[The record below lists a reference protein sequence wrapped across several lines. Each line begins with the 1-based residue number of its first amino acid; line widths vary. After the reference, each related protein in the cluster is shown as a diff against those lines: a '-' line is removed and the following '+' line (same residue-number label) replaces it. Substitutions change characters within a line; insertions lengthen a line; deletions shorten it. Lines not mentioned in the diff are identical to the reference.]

1 MEKCVEILRIRIQD
15 PVDLKSADRIL
26 SHFFFGILKIC
37 GVEISNGKQPGAG
50 LFREK
55 LGFRFASALSGL
67 KSPQRVI

>member
-1 MEKCVEILRIRIQD
+1 
-15 PVDLKSADRIL
+15 
-26 SHFFFGILKIC
+26 LKIC